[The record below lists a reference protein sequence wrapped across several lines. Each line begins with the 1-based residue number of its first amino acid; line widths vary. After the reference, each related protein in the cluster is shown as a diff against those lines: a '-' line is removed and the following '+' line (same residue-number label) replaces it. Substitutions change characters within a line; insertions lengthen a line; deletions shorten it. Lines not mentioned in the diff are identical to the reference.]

1 MVKTVSEDLGRK
13 VVGNQSSDAF
23 TLILVEGGKVI
34 CIADLDA
41 SDKVFSEDGI
51 TGELAIASGD
61 YNLFASVVVFPEM
74 VDKVGLVIEVKFP
87 L

>member
-13 VVGNQSSDAF
+13 VVGNQSSDTF
-23 TLILVEGGKVI
+23 TLIIVEGGKVI

-41 SDKVFSEDGI
+41 SDKVFGEDGI
-51 TGELAIASGD
+51 TGEFAIAFGNF
-61 YNLFASVVVFPEM
+61 NLLASVVVFPET
-74 VDKVGLVIEVKFP
+74 VDKVGLVVEVKLP